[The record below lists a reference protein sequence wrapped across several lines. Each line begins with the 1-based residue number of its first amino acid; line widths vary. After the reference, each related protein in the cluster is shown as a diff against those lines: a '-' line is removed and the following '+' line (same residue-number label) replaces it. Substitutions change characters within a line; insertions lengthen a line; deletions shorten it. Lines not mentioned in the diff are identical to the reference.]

1 MAQKSNT
8 DRAGSDAGPGQGEP
22 LAIAA
27 SVAWVIGATF
37 VFWLTWPDPAPA
49 DGFATAW
56 FVLVALAIIL
66 PAALIWVAVVSAR
79 AVRNLRHELFQTQTS
94 IDRLSDMLASR
105 SAAKEPAAPRSVVP
119 KAPPPPE
126 PAPAPPTPPLAEAPQ
141 DAPVS
146 QFASRR
152 EVSRLIVPRAAPQ
165 VPADQPALA
174 FDTPSEAAR
183 PPIARP
189 DLVKALHFPNDEN
202 DTDGFA
208 ALRRALR
215 DRDARKL
222 VQASQDVLT
231 LLSQEGIYMDD
242 LRPAPV
248 SADLWRR
255 FADGERGRSVDQLG
269 GIRDQNYL
277 SQISR
282 RTREDAIFRDAV
294 HHFLRCYDQFLVT
307 FAEDATDT
315 DLLALAET
323 RTSRAFMLLA
333 RTTGTFD

>member
-1 MAQKSNT
+1 MAQQSNT
-8 DRAGSDAGPGQGEP
+8 DRASADAGLAQGEP

-27 SVAWVIGATF
+27 SVAWIVIATF
-37 VFWLTWPDPAPA
+37 LFWLTWPNPAPA
-49 DGFATAW
+49 EGFATAW
-56 FVLVALAIIL
+56 FVLVGLAIIL
-66 PAALIWVAVVSAR
+66 PAALIWVAVASAR

-94 IDRLSDMLASR
+94 IDRLADMLASK
-105 SAAKEPAAPRSVVP
+105 SAAKEAPAPRPAVP
-119 KAPPPPE
+119 AAPPPPE
-126 PAPAPPTPPLAEAPQ
+126 PAPEPKAPPPAEAPQ

-165 VPADQPALA
+165 MPADQPALA
-174 FDTPSEAAR
+174 FDTPPEDIR

-189 DLVKALHFPNDEN
+189 DLIKALHFPNDEN

-231 LLSQEGIYMDD
+231 LLSQDGIYMDD
-242 LRPAPV
+242 LHPAPV
-248 SADLWRR
+248 GADLWRR
-255 FADGERGRSVDQLG
+255 FARGERGKSVDQLG
-269 GIRDQNYL
+269 GIRDQTYL
-277 SQISR
+277 SVISR

-294 HHFLRCYDQFLVT
+294 HHFLRCYDQFLVS
-307 FAEDATDT
+307 FEEDATDT
-315 DLLALAET
+315 DLLTLAET

>member
-1 MAQKSNT
+1 MAQQPNT
-8 DRAGSDAGPGQGEP
+8 DRTGADAGLARNDA

-27 SVAWVIGATF
+27 SAVWVVIAAF
-37 VFWLTWPDPAPA
+37 LFWLTWPDPAPA
-49 DGFATAW
+49 EGFATAW
-56 FVLVALAIIL
+56 FVVVVLAIIL
-66 PAALIWVAVVSAR
+66 PAALIWVAVASAR
-79 AVRNLRHELFQTQTS
+79 ALRNLRQELFQTQTS
-94 IDRLSDMLASR
+94 IDRLADMLSTK
-105 SAAKEPAAPRSVVP
+105 SAVTEAPATRAALPAAP
-119 KAPPPPE
+119 PPAE
-126 PAPAPPTPPLAEAPQ
+126 STPAPQAT
-141 DAPVS
+141 PVS

-165 VPADQPALA
+165 MPADQPALA
-174 FDTPSEAAR
+174 FETPPEDIR

-189 DLVKALHFPNDEN
+189 DLIKALHFPNDEN
-202 DTDGFA
+202 DTDGFS

-231 LLSQEGIYMDD
+231 LLSQDGIYMDD
-242 LRPAPV
+242 LHPAPV

-255 FADGERGRSVDQLG
+255 FAKGERGKSVDQLG
-269 GIRDQNYL
+269 GIRDQAYL
-277 SQISR
+277 SAISR

-307 FAEDATDT
+307 FEDDATDT

>member
-1 MAQKSNT
+1 MAQKPNT
-8 DRAGSDAGPGQGEP
+8 DRAGSDAGLGQGEP

-27 SVAWVIGATF
+27 SVAWVIAATF
-37 VFWLTWPDPAPA
+37 LFWLTWPDPAPA

-66 PAALIWVAVVSAR
+66 PAALIWVAVASAR
-79 AVRNLRHELFQTQTS
+79 AVRNLRHELFQAQTS
-94 IDRLSDMLASR
+94 IDRLADMLASKT
-105 SAAKEPAAPRSVVP
+105 AAKVPAAARPAVP
-119 KAPPPPE
+119 KSPPPPE
-126 PAPAPPTPPLAEAPQ
+126 TAAAPQ
-141 DAPVS
+141 VPQDPPAS

-165 VPADQPALA
+165 MPADQPALA
-174 FDTPSEAAR
+174 LDTPSEVAR
-183 PPIARP
+183 QPIARP

-202 DTDGFA
+202 DTDGFG

-231 LLSQEGIYMDD
+231 LLSQDGIYMDD

-248 SADLWRR
+248 SADIWRR
-255 FADGERGRSVDQLG
+255 FAKGERGRSVEQLG
-269 GIRDQNYL
+269 GIRDQTHL
-277 SQISR
+277 SQLSR